1 MGFDTM
7 FHMMNILF
15 PLTFLLVF
23 GVILTVVIRGIGT
36 WHKNNKAPRLSVAA
50 VVVSRREDVRSHHS
64 GGEHSSFHHS
74 TSYYVTFQ
82 VESGDRL
89 EFLVHGHEYGMIAE
103 GDMGRL
109 TFQGTRY
116 LSFERM
122 K

>member
-7 FHMMNILF
+7 FRMMNILF
-15 PLTFLLVF
+15 PLMFLLVF

-50 VVVSRREDVRSHHS
+50 AVSGKREEVRSHHS
-64 GGEHSSFHHS
+64 GGEQSSFHHS
-74 TSYYVTFQ
+74 THYYVTFQ

-89 EFLVHGHEYGMIAE
+89 EFALHGHEYGMMAE
-103 GDMGRL
+103 GDVGRL